1 RRHLP
6 DRGRLRDGSRRR
18 EVLRH
23 QVPRGGAEARR
34 RPDRGDGESAQVPRR
49 RAPAGR
55 GQGRRRG
62 APSRARQP
70 GSAHCLRPPVQ
81 GAGAGRAQPLPDGH
95 RARVPGGRRPLRHA
109 RRAGLRRRR
118 GRRRRGR
125 GGEDLARGLLK
136 VLEAERSAFEP
147 LYPLDATVKDK
158 LETIATRIY
167 GADGVDYAKK
177 VDRQI
182 AQAEALGYGRMPVC
196 VAKTQRSLSD
206 DPTLLNRPLG
216 FRITINDVRIS
227 AGAGFLVAL
236 AGDITTMPG
245 LPRKP
250 NAEGVDLTPD
260 GIITGLF

>member
-1 RRHLP
+1 
-6 DRGRLRDGSRRR
+6 
-18 EVLRH
+18 
-23 QVPRGGAEARR
+23 VPVYVA
-34 RPDRGDGESAQVPRR
+34 DVF
-49 RAPAGR
+49 
-55 GQGRRRG
+55 
-62 APSRARQP
+62 
-70 GSAHCLRPPVQ
+70 
-81 GAGAGRAQPLPDGH
+81 
-95 RARVPGGRRPLRHA
+95 
-109 RRAGLRRRR
+109 
-118 GRRRRGR
+118 GR
-125 GGEDLARGLLK
+125 GGEGSEDLAKGLLK
-136 VLEAERSAFEP
+136 LLETERSAFEP
-147 LYPLDATVKDK
+147 LYSLDATVKDK

-206 DPTLLNRPLG
+206 DPTLLNRPHG

-250 NAEGVDLTPD
+250 NAEGVDLTAD
-260 GIITGLF
+260 GTITGLF